1 MDTNQVLLII
11 WVAIAAVTAI
21 CLVAIF
27 GGFMQVR
34 RERLLTHAERMKAL
48 ELGRSMP
55 DDAATARIRAA
66 FGKLTGS
73 DEESTPSRKCFSTA
87 VWVAFWGF
95 MAAASGAAASTGV
108 ALGIAAS
115 VGAIGVTAIICGTV
129 LAAQESATRPTSFA
143 PKPTIE
149 EDAFDVVSSRG

>member
-1 MDTNQVLLII
+1 MDTTQALVISGLIGG
-11 WVAIAAVTAI
+11 AAVI
-21 CLVAIF
+21 SLVAIF

-34 RERLLTHAERMKAL
+34 RERMLTHAERMKAL

-73 DEESTPSRKCFSTA
+73 DEDASPSRKCFSTA
-87 VWVAFWGF
+87 IWVAFWGF

-129 LAAQESATRPTSFA
+129 LAAKESATA
-143 PKPTIE
+143 PPIGSSKPRIE